1 MYMFIYILYVHIY
14 IYMHIY
20 RYFPGNSVGKEG
32 FCNAGD
38 PGSIPRKGRCRRC
51 KVLKARKKRY
61 STLLSWFKILQ

>member
-1 MYMFIYILYVHIY
+1 
-14 IYMHIY
+14 MHIY
-20 RYFPGNSVGKEG
+20 RYFPGNSVGKEA